1 MKEVS
6 FHQCTEITSAVPTEP
21 LWEHQTDQ
29 RSSYTATGEASERQA
44 QLLSSPRGSLRE
56 TSAVP
61 VEPQGGRESDQRSS
75 YRAPG

>member
-1 MKEVS
+1 MKEIS
-6 FHQCTEITSAVPTEP
+6 FHQCTEITNAVPTQP
-21 LWEHQTDQ
+21 LWERQTDQ
-29 RSSYTATGEASERQA
+29 RSSYTAPGEASERPA
-44 QLLSSPRGSLRE
+44 QLLSSPKGSLRE